1 MKSIQF
7 KRTGV
12 AGKIPTP
19 ESLQVGEIALNLTD
33 HVIFTKDK
41 EHKVVQISVSPETH
55 AALESKVDANKK
67 ELDQTIALNDQ
78 TINAKVDEIKTA
90 TDATISANDQAI
102 NTKVDNIKRE
112 TDATILAN
120 KNAAASE
127 LATVQEDLTKVINA
141 NKDAAAVATEE
152 LDTRI
157 NAKVDGIK
165 ERTDATILANDTA
178 IHEKVDLIKAT
189 TDRTIADNAQHAQ
202 NQLEAT
208 YNHLTGVIE
217 ANKQEAA
224 EAVTALSGTV
234 EAKDTAIHKKVDG
247 NKAHTDSEITRLE
260 SRIDNIDGSSDGK
273 FIKKDVSTKTEGW
286 LVSRTANYE
295 ESEVQGMPYL
305 DYFGAYRVNGADNW
319 GDYTGMILNVP
330 HAWGKA
336 HGRGF
341 SFQYGSAG
349 SHVRTYGF
357 DANGEKAFSHRMYHE
372 GDKPTPAEL
381 GVYSKQ
387 EVDVKFQKTLNLGA
401 QTGWKKIATLVM
413 DQNWGRGCY
422 IKLIGGNG
430 YNAGSIVQTNILE
443 IVIRNS
449 NANPVGLTAT
459 MYHHFYAFNQ
469 ECVVVNTGVNTY
481 DIYVS
486 YSEHSMF
493 VMAEYQTNGGDTLLT
508 VHDEP
513 ESLIEKPAGDNVT
526 NAFNIY
532 AFNSQQNRGALAFTT
547 NQQHEYDIKH
557 MNEIAVDGKKY
568 LRCFRSSGP
577 AAIWHETVHQG
588 AYRLATGSSDSSQEF
603 LIEAGHNGRSS
614 RVTAGMFT
622 ADGGND
628 GFKIRYVPETES
640 AMYQIWDRN
649 TGNLNAYV
657 GYGSSNQ
664 PTYSV
669 YNRLGDIQLS
679 AAGNVNVE
687 SVLNVQ
693 RKMNIYS
700 SEPVAEPSTH
710 VFNIRNWGNS
720 HANGNRGAVLEISDG
735 AGWHFYTQRMTNG
748 AIEHGFSGVLTAGTM
763 WAHGD
768 MNIQNNA
775 YVRGTNGLT
784 IQSDSN
790 RHVWFKD
797 GAGNE
802 KAVIY
807 SENAGNLVIRT
818 NAGGTF
824 AHQFTDGMLWMSNA
838 MLPYRGDLGLIRG
851 HIAGGAWDAWRDR
864 PAGVLVDCPDSRNQA
879 YSIWKATHWGEQHI
893 AAMGVHAG
901 GGNPSVAM
909 HVGGGI
915 YSWAHNGDFTAG
927 AAVYCNDV
935 YIRSD
940 RRLKIN
946 VEDYKENAVEKVNK
960 LKVKTYD
967 KVKSL
972 SDREV
977 IGHEIGIIAQ
987 DLQEILP
994 EAVNTSN
1001 VGSPDN
1007 PEEILTISNS
1017 SVNAL
1022 LIKAVQEMT
1031 AKMEEMSKEIEY
1043 LKSQVK

>member
-1 MKSIQF
+1 MQSIQF

-19 ESLQVGEIALNLTD
+19 ESLQVGEIALNLKD

-67 ELDQTIALNDQ
+67 ELDQTIAFNDQ

-90 TDATISANDQAI
+90 TDATIAANDQAI
-102 NTKVDNIKRE
+102 NTKVDVIKRE

-120 KNAAASE
+120 KNTAASDLATAKDELTATIEANKTAAA
-127 LATVQEDLTKVINA
+127 LATS
-141 NKDAAAVATEE
+141 E

-157 NAKVDGIK
+157 NTKVDGIK

-178 IHEKVDLIKAT
+178 INEKVDLIKAT
-189 TDRTIADNAQHAQ
+189 TDRTIAANAEHAQ

-208 YNHLTGVIE
+208 FNHLTGVIE

-247 NKAHTDSEITRLE
+247 NKAHADGEIARLE

-273 FIKKDVSTKTEGW
+273 FIKKDTNTVTEGH
-286 LVSRTANYE
+286 LLSRTANYLE
-295 ESEVQGMPYL
+295 NPALQSSEYL
-305 DYFGAYRVNGADNW
+305 NYFGPYRVNGLDNW
-319 GDYTGMILNVP
+319 GDYTGLILNVP
-330 HAWGKA
+330 HSAGKA

-357 DANGEKAFSHRMYHE
+357 DANGEKLFSHRMYHE

-381 GVYSKQ
+381 GVYSKD
-387 EVDVKFQKTLNLGA
+387 EVNRLFQKSIWLGHA
-401 QTGWKKIATLVM
+401 GGAGWFKIATVNLP
-413 DQNWGRGCY
+413 QIGSQAFIR
-422 IKLIGGNG
+422 LIGGNG
-430 YNAGSIVQTNILE
+430 FNAGTIAQTNVYEL
-443 IVIRNS
+443 VMRSS
-449 NANPVGLTAT
+449 NANPHGLTFT
-459 MYHHFYAFNQ
+459 VYQHLQGMDNQ
-469 ECVVVNTGVNTY
+469 FCAVHTGADNF
-481 DIYVS
+481 DIYALYYEFS
-486 YSEHSMF
+486 AH
-493 VMAEYQTNGGDTLLT
+493 VMAEYGAAGATLT
-508 VHDEP
+508 VYDNP
-513 ESLIEKPAGDNVT
+513 EKFGEKPEGTVT
-526 NAFNIY
+526 DALRVNM
-532 AFNSQQNRGALAFTT
+532 FNSVNNKGTLNFNA
-547 NQQHEYDIKH
+547 NQQHEYDIDH
-557 MNEIAVDGKKY
+557 LNSVAADGKNY
-568 LRCFRSSGP
+568 LRRFRSSSA
-577 AAIWHETVHQG
+577 AAIWHETIHQG
-588 AYRLATGSSDSSQEF
+588 AYRLATGSSDASQEF

-657 GYGSSNQ
+657 GYGSSSQ

-700 SEPVAEPSTH
+700 SDPTVEPSTH

-720 HANGNRGAVLEISDG
+720 HVNGNRSAVLEISDG
-735 AGWHFYTQRMTNG
+735 QGYHFFTQRMTNG
-748 AIEHGFSGVLTAGTM
+748 AIEHGFAGTLSAGTM

-768 MNIQNNA
+768 MNVQSNL
-775 YVRGTNGLT
+775 YVRGGHGVE
-784 IQSDSN
+784 IVSDAN
-790 RHVWFKD
+790 RHIWFRD
-797 GAGNE
+797 TTGNE
-802 KAVIY
+802 KAVFYAENDGGVKLRTSSQQY
-807 SENAGNLVIRT
+807 STRFG
-818 NAGGTF
+818 
-824 AHQFTDGMLWMSNA
+824 DGMIHTTGALIVGSDRA
-838 MLPYRGDLGLIRG
+838 LIRG
-851 HIAGGAWDAWRDR
+851 AISGGAWVDWRER
-864 PAGVLVDCPDSRNQA
+864 TAGILIDCQDSRNQA
-879 YSIWKATHWGEQHI
+879 YNIWKATHWGDQHI

-901 GGNPSVAM
+901 GGHSTVVL
-909 HVGGGI
+909 HVGGSD
-915 YSWAHNGDFTAG
+915 YSFAFNGDFTAG

-994 EAVNTSN
+994 EAVSTSN

-1022 LIKAVQEMT
+1022 LIKAVQEM
-1031 AKMEEMSKEIEY
+1031 SKRIEY
-1043 LKSQVK
+1043 LESLVK

>member
-55 AALESKVDANKK
+55 TALESKVDANKK

-120 KNAAASE
+120 KNTAASE

-273 FIKKDVSTKTEGW
+273 FIKKDTDTTTEGY
-286 LVSRTANYE
+286 LLSRTANYLE
-295 ESEVQGMPYL
+295 NPALQSSEYL
-305 DYFGAYRVNGADNW
+305 NYFGPYRVNGLDNW
-319 GDYTGMILNVP
+319 GDYTGLILNVP
-330 HAWGKA
+330 HSAGKA

-349 SHVRTYGF
+349 SQVRTYGF

-381 GVYSKQ
+381 NVYSKE
-387 EVDVKFQKTLNLGA
+387 EVNSLFQKSLWLGHA
-401 QTGWKKIATLVM
+401 GGAGWFKIASVALP
-413 DQNWGRGCY
+413 QIGSQAFIR
-422 IKLIGGNG
+422 LIGGNG
-430 YNAGSIVQTNILE
+430 FNAGTIAQTNVYEL
-443 IVIRNS
+443 VMRSS
-449 NANPVGLTAT
+449 NANPHGLTFT
-459 MYHHFYAFNQ
+459 VYQHLQGMDNQ
-469 ECVVVNTGVNTY
+469 FCAVHTGADNF
-481 DIYVS
+481 DIYALYYEFS
-486 YSEHSMF
+486 AH
-493 VMAEYQTNGGDTLLT
+493 VMAEYGVAGGNIT
-508 VHDEP
+508 VYDNP
-513 ESLIEKPAGDNVT
+513 EKFGEKPEGTVT
-526 NAFNIY
+526 DALRVNM
-532 AFNSQQNRGALAFTT
+532 FNSVNNKGTLNFNA
-547 NQQHEYDIKH
+547 NQQQEYDIDH
-557 MNEIAVDGKKY
+557 LNSVAADGKNY
-568 LRCFRSSGP
+568 LRRFRSSSA

-588 AYRLATGSSDSSQEF
+588 AYRLATGSSDASQEF

-640 AMYQIWDRN
+640 AMFQIWDRN

-679 AAGNVNVE
+679 AAGNINVE

-700 SEPVAEPSTH
+700 SDPTVEPSTH

-720 HANGNRGAVLEISDG
+720 HVNGNRSAVLEFSDG
-735 AGWHFYTQRMTNG
+735 QSYHFYSHRLTNG
-748 AIEHGFSGVLTAGTM
+748 HIEAGFAGTLTAGTM

-768 MNIQNNA
+768 MNVAGNAYIRGGHGLEIVSDTNRHIWFRNNA
-775 YVRGTNGLT
+775 GTEMGVLYAENDGGVKLRTSNQQFSTHFHNGMIHITGLPT
-784 IQSDSN
+784 TGSD
-790 RHVWFKD
+790 K
-797 GAGNE
+797 
-802 KAVIY
+802 
-807 SENAGNLVIRT
+807 
-818 NAGGTF
+818 
-824 AHQFTDGMLWMSNA
+824 
-838 MLPYRGDLGLIRG
+838 GLIRG
-851 HIAGGAWDAWRDR
+851 HVGGGAWVDWRER
-864 PAGVLVDCPDSRNQA
+864 PAGILVDCQDSRNQA
-879 YSIWKATHWGEQHI
+879 YNIWKATHWGDQHI

-901 GGNPSVAM
+901 GGHSTVVL
-909 HVGGGI
+909 HVGGSD
-915 YSWAHNGDFTAG
+915 YSFAFNGDFTAG

-946 VEDYKENAVEKVNK
+946 VEDYTQNAVEKVNK

-977 IGHEIGIIAQ
+977 IGREIGIIAQ

-994 EAVNTSN
+994 EAVSTSN

-1022 LIKAVQEMT
+1022 LIKAVQEM
-1031 AKMEEMSKEIEY
+1031 SKRIEY
-1043 LKSQVK
+1043 LESLVK